1 MQLHS
6 AAQGAE
12 CSGGTLT
19 GKGGTSN
26 PLGLALQYRGE
37 DVVDPSHGIVSFMH
51 NSDLVL

>member
-12 CSGGTLT
+12 CSGGTLA

-26 PLGLALQYRGE
+26 PLALALQYRGE
-37 DVVDPSHGIVSFMH
+37 DLVDTSQE
-51 NSDLVL
+51 